1 MRSFAF
7 SLGAFRLGL
16 SAALAL
22 CFPAHSIAGDGG
34 SLDGAWVGQ
43 MHQIDTEER
52 TSYPIEL
59 TVKGDAAETRYRTLS
74 CGGVLNWVADRDGYS
89 VFKEKITSGALTPAR
104 ERGCIDGMVTIK
116 PEGNRLVLG
125 WFGVFEGLPT
135 VAYAT
140 LTRRET
146 Y

>member
-7 SLGAFRLGL
+7 CLGFTAV
-16 SAALAL
+16 AAM
-22 CFPAHSIAGDGG
+22 CFPAQSFAGDRGA
-34 SLDGAWVGQ
+34 LDGRWTGQ

-52 TSYPIEL
+52 SSYPMEL

-74 CGGVLNWVADRDGYS
+74 CGGVLNWVADQDAYS
-89 VFKEKITSGALTPAR
+89 VFKEKITTGALTPSR
-104 ERGCIDGMVTIK
+104 VRGCIDGMVTIA
-116 PEGNRLVLG
+116 PHGDQLVVG

-140 LTRRET
+140 LRRERSN
-146 Y
+146 